1 MDSPG
6 RLWMPMEA
14 FKARL
19 DGILDSLIQW
29 LATLLMAGALEL
41 DDPYGLLHHKSLYDS
56 MTQTEGPSLTR
67 TSFGVLHL

>member
-1 MDSPG
+1 MDYPG

-29 LATLLMAGALEL
+29 LETLLMAGAL
-41 DDPYGLLHHKSLYDS
+41 
-56 MTQTEGPSLTR
+56 
-67 TSFGVLHL
+67 